1 MCEEVHVHCVRRC
14 MCVLCERKIV
24 NSKSTYVHP
33 HSLASSHP
41 HTLTSSHIHTIIEA
55 INSCLEVM
63 QENSRS
69 HVPCEEGRGE
79 GVEEGKWREERGKR
93 EGRGGERRGSGG
105 RGSKEEDMQGHIT
118 HR

>member
-1 MCEEVHVHCVRRC
+1 MCVLCEEV
-14 MCVLCERKIV
+14 CVLCERKIV
-24 NSKSTYVHP
+24 NSKSTYVPP

-79 GVEEGKWREERGKR
+79 GVEEGEWREERGER
-93 EGRGGERRGSGG
+93 EGRREGVEEGEWRER
-105 RGSKEEDMQGHIT
+105 E
-118 HR
+118 

>member
-1 MCEEVHVHCVRRC
+1 
-14 MCVLCERKIV
+14 MCVLCERKQV
-24 NSKSTYVHP
+24 NFIFYTCTPS
-33 HSLASSHP
+33 HS

-55 INSCLEVM
+55 VNSCLEVM
-63 QENSRS
+63 QEDSRS

-79 GVEEGKWREERGKR
+79 GVEEREWRRGSEGKR

-105 RGSKEEDMQGHIT
+105 GGSKEEGMQGHMT